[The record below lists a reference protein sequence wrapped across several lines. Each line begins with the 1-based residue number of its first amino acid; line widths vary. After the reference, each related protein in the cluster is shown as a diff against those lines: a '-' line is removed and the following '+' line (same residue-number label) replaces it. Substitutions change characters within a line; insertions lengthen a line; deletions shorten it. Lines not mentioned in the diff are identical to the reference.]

1 MIKRQFVEQLNFTI
15 SLSVAI
21 IYMCHMMVVLLKQNK
36 NKITSL
42 SINKH
47 SLFFIYSLNDL
58 VCRFC
63 SRLSTYSVL
72 SVVTHS

>member
-42 SINKH
+42 SINTPC
-47 SLFFIYSLNDL
+47 SSFIL
-58 VCRFC
+58 
-63 SRLSTYSVL
+63 
-72 SVVTHS
+72 